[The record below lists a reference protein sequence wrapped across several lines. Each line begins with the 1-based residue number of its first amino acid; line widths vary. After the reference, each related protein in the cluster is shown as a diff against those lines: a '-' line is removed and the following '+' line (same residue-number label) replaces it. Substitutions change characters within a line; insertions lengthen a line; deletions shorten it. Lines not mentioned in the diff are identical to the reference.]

1 MVEKEAVF
9 RFKLQRVLDLRRQ
22 VRERIES
29 ELVSLQE
36 RRLEAQELLEA
47 LIRERRT
54 EAEQFLRRETF
65 TIAEL
70 QLLQYYLDGLAD
82 RIEKQ
87 RELLADIE
95 RQVQEKLSELFEA
108 RKREKIMHRLY
119 EKEWTRYLKELARK
133 ETKALDEIA
142 VRRYV
147 DEHAAE

>member
-1 MVEKEAVF
+1 MRENEIVF

-29 ELVSLQE
+29 ELVSLREQ
-36 RRLEAQELLEA
+36 RLAAQELLEA
-47 LIRERRT
+47 LIQQRRT
-54 EAEQFLRRETF
+54 EAEQFGQRETF

-70 QLLQYYLDGLAD
+70 QLLQHYLDGLAN

-95 RQVQEKLSELFEA
+95 RRLREKIDELFEA
-108 RKREKIMHRLY
+108 RKQEKIMDRLY
-119 EKEWTRYLKELARK
+119 EKEWARYLKELARK